1 MIKKDIVIG
10 IDKSS
15 LGLQMKSTAN
25 DKNTMSLE
33 TL

>member
-15 LGLQMKSTAN
+15 LGLQMKSTTN